1 MFLATQRLCKCE
13 KCNLKVQSNYFWAN
27 THERQVGFNEL
38 WGWAQLLHV
47 AHTEPLLVSWALRGD
62 GPDPRVAELPSCS
75 YPVHPMAAAMTWL
88 TQAVTLMSTL
98 TASLLILL
106 HFPLWIIE
114 QLRVLISIPFDCTF
128 FQHLKDFSQLSAAWA
143 QFAQWDVPVTNSG
156 VSEADRLTCWS
167 YWHHCRC
174 LSGWTLRQWRCLQH
188 LLYPSIQLRAEL
200 WDVPWRSF
208 YRCVPIASAPW
219 WGNISTVLSLTPPFV
234 SNCSHTWGIKDMFL
248 PWASPRGCNPEC

>member
-1 MFLATQRLCKCE
+1 MAPLSQLLWMFLATQRLCKCE

-47 AHTEPLLVSWALRGD
+47 AHTEPLLISWALRGD

-88 TQAVTLMSTL
+88 TQAVTLMST
-98 TASLLILL
+98 
-106 HFPLWIIE
+106 
-114 QLRVLISIPFDCTF
+114 
-128 FQHLKDFSQLSAAWA
+128 
-143 QFAQWDVPVTNSG
+143 
-156 VSEADRLTCWS
+156 
-167 YWHHCRC
+167 
-174 LSGWTLRQWRCLQH
+174 
-188 LLYPSIQLRAEL
+188 
-200 WDVPWRSF
+200 